1 MSKSEMFRI
10 WCFEFRIFTLLS
22 LEVASH
28 TIGSMHTKA
37 PDTLSDVRHTLA
49 HLLAAAVLEI
59 YPDTKL
65 TLGPAVDNGFYYDVE
80 FSKPISDT
88 DLEAIEAKMRDFLP
102 SWKEFSHEE
111 VSVEDARARF
121 EGNPYKIEL
130 VNEIAERGEKITLYT
145 CGGFTDLC
153 RGGHVD
159 SPAQDIP
166 ADSFK
171 LSHIA
176 GAYWRG
182 SEKNK
187 MLTRIYGLAFQTKA
201 ELDAYILQQE
211 EAKKRDHRKLGREL
225 DLFTFSDYVGS
236 GLPLYTPRGALIRR
250 LLNEYIES
258 LQSKEGY
265 EQVWTPQIAKAS
277 LFKQSGH
284 YDKYKDDMFRV
295 VSNYSDEEFF
305 LKPMNC
311 PQHTQIY
318 ASTPKSYRDLPVRYT
333 DFAML
338 YRDEQPGQLN
348 GLARVRAFSQD
359 DCHIFCREDQ
369 VDEEIDNALAMTKK
383 VMATFGFSY
392 KYRLST
398 RDPENKGKYLGDPDT
413 WDKVEAWAE
422 KIMKRNDIEYIPG
435 PGEAAFYAPK
445 MDLIATDALGREWQ
459 LSTVQ
464 IDYVMPERFDLSYT
478 DKDGKAKHPVMIH
491 RAIIGSPERFIMIL
505 LEHFAGALPTWLS
518 PVQVSVIPV
527 SEGQFEYAQKVTDAL
542 KAKGIR
548 VEFDNSTEGLGKK
561 IRAWKVG
568 KGPYAVVV
576 GGKEVE
582 SNTITVEHRSGTK
595 EVLTIEAFTEKLEQ
609 EIKTRSLS

>member
-1 MSKSEMFRI
+1 M
-10 WCFEFRIFTLLS
+10 
-22 LEVASH
+22 
-28 TIGSMHTKA
+28 
-37 PDTLSDVRHTLA
+37 
-49 HLLAAAVLEI
+49 AAAVLEL
-59 YPDTKL
+59 YPDAKP
-65 TLGPAVDNGFYYDVE
+65 TLGPAVENGFYYDYE
-80 FSKPISDT
+80 FSSPVT
-88 DLEAIEAKMRDFLP
+88 DRDLAQIEKRMKKLLP
-102 SWKEFSHEE
+102 KWKEFEHEE
-111 VSVEDARARF
+111 VDEKEALARYAD
-121 EGNPYKIEL
+121 NPYKQEL
-130 VNEIAERGEKITLYT
+130 IKEITSRGEKITLYT

-153 RGGHVD
+153 RGGHVEH
-159 SPAQDIP
+159 PAKDIDP
-166 ADSFK
+166 DGFK

-182 SEKNK
+182 DEKNK
-187 MLTRIYGLAFQTKA
+187 MLTRIYGFAFASK
-201 ELDAYILQQE
+201 EKLDEYIVMQE
-211 EAKKRDHRKLGREL
+211 EAKKRDHRKLGKEL
-225 DLFTFSDYVGS
+225 NLFTFSDYIGS

-250 LLNEYIES
+250 LLNDYIES

-265 EQVWTPQIAKAS
+265 EQVWTPQIAKAA

-295 VSNYSDEEFF
+295 VSNYSEEEFY

-318 ASTPKSYRDLPVRYT
+318 ASQKHSYRDLPIRYT

-369 VDEEIDNALAMTKK
+369 VDEEIDTALAMTKE
-383 VMATFGFSY
+383 VMATFGFKY

-398 RDPENKGKYLGDPDT
+398 RDPEHAEKYLGDPAT

-422 KIMKRNDIEYIPG
+422 KIMKRNDIAYVPG

-464 IDYVMPERFDLSYT
+464 IDYVMPQRFDLTYT
-478 DKDGKAKHPVMIH
+478 DSDGQEKHPVMIH

-505 LEHFAGALPTWLS
+505 LEHYAGAFPTWLS
-518 PVQVSVIPV
+518 PVQVNVLPISDKHVA
-527 SEGQFEYAQKVTDAL
+527 YAKEVTDIL
-542 KAKGIR
+542 KKAGIR
-548 VEFDNSTEGLGKK
+548 VELDDSNETLGKK
-561 IRAWKVG
+561 IRCWKIE
-568 KGPYAVVV
+568 KTPYAIVL
-576 GGKEVE
+576 GDNETRDKEL
-582 SNTITVEHRSGTK
+582 TVEHRSGAK
-595 EVLTIEAFTEKLEQ
+595 ETYTTEKFVEKISK
-609 EIKTRSLS
+609 EITDRLS